1 MQVVKWLSVCG
12 NGIVE
17 GTEECDDGDTDDG
30 DGCSAQCKVQIPSLE
45 KGKTQPGG
53 SQKCARKAVK

>member
-17 GTEECDDGDTDDG
+17 GAEECDDGDTDDG
-30 DGCSAQCKVQIPSLE
+30 DGCSAQCKVQISSLE
-45 KGKTQPGG
+45 KVKKRNLRGPKSAYGKQ
-53 SQKCARKAVK
+53 